1 MPENNPYQPPAPP
14 SLPTYRGAQVAR
26 FDTPPSP
33 AVSKGNEDAL
43 PAMPTWDSAVTK
55 RVDDTDHHQ
64 DAMEMEPLNLAN
76 QRPRRMPSA
85 PRPNGAG
92 YMGPPPVRTGTAVTS
107 SSFYPDDQSAYHA
120 RSPGGPSPIS
130 PYEQPYG
137 DYSQAYGSQPHYM
150 PIGTAVSPSAEAGPA
165 PYRHPS
171 PAITQTPGMA
181 LSTDGARPIP
191 YRQPSPAI
199 NQSPINRTMSPANVA
214 PPYRALTPANANP
227 AYRTMSPPTQE
238 PVYRAMSPPSHE
250 AAYHAMPP
258 SHEPAYQAMPP
269 PGSEPTYRAMPPSFN
284 AEPAWN
290 TSPSIP
296 SSPPPPFTSSPAP
309 HETVQDSGR
318 PPTLLQS
325 GRKPVPNSFRDV

>member
-1 MPENNPYQPPAPP
+1 
-14 SLPTYRGAQVAR
+14 
-26 FDTPPSP
+26 
-33 AVSKGNEDAL
+33 
-43 PAMPTWDSAVTK
+43 
-55 RVDDTDHHQ
+55 
-64 DAMEMEPLNLAN
+64 
-76 QRPRRMPSA
+76 
-85 PRPNGAG
+85 
-92 YMGPPPVRTGTAVTS
+92 MGPPPVRTGTAVTS

-284 AEPAWN
+284 TEPVYRDM
-290 TSPSIP
+290 SPSIP